1 MIRRLIMLALGCD
14 HGGYELKQ
22 EIKRYLDNHDIPYLD
37 WERIQQYQQIIL
49 NMPKWYVRLY

>member
-1 MIRRLIMLALGCD
+1 MLALGCD